1 MPRARLRGLFMAA
14 PPVLVV
20 TVFVGLPIVAAVL
33 YTFGYGGGPNTV
45 VSSIAQGQFLSTS
58 GPTLGAYRDVL
69 ADPLFGRSLVATVV
83 VTVVSTVVT
92 LVMAGAIA
100 LWARLS
106 GSRLAK
112 VLSALAVVPLFV
124 PVVIASY
131 ALLGFYARD
140 GFPASVAHLLHLPE
154 PVFSYTLTGVTI
166 GEVWTSLPFAVLM
179 LTSGFAAVPDALV
192 EAARDAGASGL
203 RTIRSVLLPMAVVP
217 VVIAATF
224 TAIGVVG
231 SFTVPYLLGPNAPNM
246 LGVNLTQTFGAFNRA
261 QQAQVMAVILF
272 VLAAGIGAAY
282 VWANFRAARRSGA
295 AS

>member
-1 MPRARLRGLFMAA
+1 MPRARLRGLLMAA

-58 GPTLGAYRDVL
+58 GPTLGAYRDVF

-140 GFPASVAHLLHLPE
+140 GFPASVAHLLRLPE

-282 VWANFRAARRSGA
+282 VWANFRAARRSGV